1 METQIA
7 QHELR
12 NITLAGVL
20 GRESL
25 RQEDRQADIFFFPS
39 TFEGSPKVIVEAA
52 ACELPVICRDSYEP
66 ETVLHG
72 VTGYQAGSS
81 DALFSFLRILLED
94 ADLRQTLGRAGRKH
108 SLRFDWGTIA
118 SQWER
123 TFREL
128 ARPGLARYAS

>member
-25 RQEDRQADIFFFPS
+25 RQEYRQADIFFFPS

-52 ACELPVICRDSYEP
+52 AWMLVS
-66 ETVLHG
+66 TV
-72 VTGYQAGSS
+72 A
-81 DALFSFLRILLED
+81 
-94 ADLRQTLGRAGRKH
+94 
-108 SLRFDWGTIA
+108 A
-118 SQWER
+118 S
-123 TFREL
+123 
-128 ARPGLARYAS
+128 